1 MMGVFTHKAL
11 FSPQNPPSLP
21 SCSRWLTAKL
31 ENQPLSILCKYPG
44 QYTCPI
50 SSGIQ
55 LQREELT
62 AFRYLLHL
70 QHASCLTLLSA
81 FSDFFVFETRIGLCP
96 LWLALPCSNVVIS
109 FLNFS
114 FLTLRATEAGLVENA
129 CCKGSR
135 GIASETKRCVNDAAD
150 AVVSRGED

>member
-1 MMGVFTHKAL
+1 MGVFTHKAL
-11 FSPQNPPSLP
+11 FSPQTPPLLP

-31 ENQPLSILCKYPG
+31 ESQPLSILYKYPG

-50 SSGIQ
+50 SSGMR
-55 LQREELT
+55 LQREQLT

-81 FSDFFVFETRIGLCP
+81 FSAFFVFETRIGLCP
-96 LWLALPCSNVVIS
+96 LWPEFSCSNVVIS

-114 FLTLRATEAGLVENA
+114 FLTLRATEAGFVDNA
-129 CCKGSR
+129 CKGSR
-135 GIASETKRCVNDAAD
+135 GVVSETKRCVKDAAD
-150 AVVSRGED
+150 AVVSRGEH